1 MDTDNNRPY
10 HGENPE
16 CFVET
21 DAIPVV
27 FAPVE
32 GAFSNSYAYARE
44 DCFGAKEA
52 LA

>member
-1 MDTDNNRPY
+1 MEEQFAANRGTDN
-10 HGENPE
+10 E
-16 CFVET
+16 CPMEIEI
-21 DAIPVV
+21 DAVPVV

-32 GAFSNSYAYARE
+32 GAFSNSYARE